1 MLDIATVLTT
11 IFTYVDEYCKSHT
24 SEKPGPDPKLTDSEI
39 ITIAIFC
46 ELMGKTSEYAHTRC
60 VIQWLQNYFP
70 RMIDR
75 SRYHRRL
82 KGLTKLINDVRVAV
96 LPDIGTFLCT
106 HILDST
112 PVPVLSFKRAGFTP
126 LFPEASYGHCA
137 AKSMTYYGF
146 KLHLVTD
153 VDGIPIYFD
162 ITPANVSDVSIA
174 GELLEKSSKNA
185 MVLADKGYISK
196 KLADILLHLNN
207 TDLWTLK
214 RRNQSD
220 RETKSERK
228 YFSKLRQKIEI
239 VNGILKEQFHLEHT
253 LSKTLLGLMHRI
265 VRKLTAFT
273 FGILINKLNGRELLR
288 ITSLVN

>member
-11 IFTYVDEYCKSHT
+11 IFTYVDEYCKSHAF
-24 SEKPGPDPKLTDSEI
+24 EKPGPTPKLTDSEI

-60 VIQWLQNYFP
+60 VIQWLQYYFP

-82 KGLTKLINDVRVAV
+82 KGLTKLINDVREAV
-96 LPDIGTFLCT
+96 LPDIGTFLSM

-126 LFPEASYGHCA
+126 LFPEASYGHCV
-137 AKSMTYYGF
+137 AKDMTYFGF

-153 VDGIPIYFD
+153 IDGVPIYFD
-162 ITPANVSDVSIA
+162 ITPANIPDVLIA
-174 GELLEKSSKNA
+174 EELLEKSSKNVT
-185 MVLADKGYISK
+185 VLSDKGYISK
-196 KLADILLHLNN
+196 ELSDALLFFNN
-207 TDLWTLK
+207 TDLWTPK
-214 RRNQSD
+214 RRNQSG
-220 RETKSERK
+220 REPKSERK
-228 YFSKLRQKIEI
+228 YLSRLRQKIEI

-253 LSKTLLGLMHRI
+253 LSKTLFGLVHRI
-265 VRKLTAFT
+265 IRKLTAFT

>member
-11 IFTYVDEYCKSHT
+11 IFTYVDEYCKSHS
-24 SEKPGPDPKLTDSEI
+24 SEKPGPTPKLTDSEI

-60 VIQWLQNYFP
+60 VIHWLQHYFP

-82 KGLTKLINDVRVAV
+82 KGLTKLINDVREAA
-96 LPDIGTFLCT
+96 LPDIGTFLI

-153 VDGIPIYFD
+153 VNGVPIYFD
-162 ITPANVSDVSIA
+162 ITPAHVSDVSIA
-174 GELLEKSSKNA
+174 GELLEKSSKSA
-185 MVLADKGYISK
+185 TVLADKGYISK
-196 KLADILLHLNN
+196 ELADMLLSSNN
-207 TDLWTLK
+207 IDLWTPK
-214 RRNQSD
+214 RKNQSD
-220 RETKSERK
+220 REPRSERK
-228 YFSKLRQKIEI
+228 YLSKLRQKIEI

-253 LSKTLLGLMHRI
+253 LSKSLLGLVHRI
-265 VRKLTAFT
+265 VRKLAAFT

-288 ITSLVN
+288 VTSLVN